1 MLSDDRDEPA
11 PPGAVGRLAVDREA
25 SPLMWF
31 AGYVG
36 DPEGTAA
43 SFTRDGRW
51 YLTGDTADMDAAGCH
66 RFSARAGDVI
76 VTAGHRIAPFEV
88 ESVLML
94 HEDVTEA
101 VVIGVPTHAAA
112 RCRRPTWCCGRRRAR
127 VRAGGRAQADG
138 AREARRPTRCRAWCT
153 SSTRCRALPGARSG
167 GLRCASGGRTGESPW
182 TVDAFL
188 ITIPP
193 LVVYLTVGLVVG
205 VESLG
210 VPLPGEIVLV
220 SAALLSSR
228 HELGGLPAVDRGR
241 RHDGSGDRR
250 LDRLRNRPPLRMGLF
265 AWAGRRMP
273 RHFGPSHVRAA
284 ERLFARWGV
293 FAVFFGRF
301 VALLRIFAGPLAGA
315 LRMHYRRFLAANV
328 LGGICWAAGTTFA
341 VYLLGIVAERW
352 LQRFSWIGLVVAVVA
367 GLTIG
372 GSSGAVQRVWSRRR

>member
-1 MLSDDRDEPA
+1 M
-11 PPGAVGRLAVDREA
+11 
-25 SPLMWF
+25 SP
-31 AGYVG
+31 
-36 DPEGTAA
+36 
-43 SFTRDGRW
+43 
-51 YLTGDTADMDAAGCH
+51 
-66 RFSARAGDVI
+66 
-76 VTAGHRIAPFEV
+76 
-88 ESVLML
+88 
-94 HEDVTEA
+94 
-101 VVIGVPTHAAA
+101 
-112 RCRRPTWCCGRRRAR
+112 
-127 VRAGGRAQADG
+127 
-138 AREARRPTRCRAWCT
+138 
-153 SSTRCRALPGARSG
+153 
-167 GLRCASGGRTGESPW
+167 

-188 ITIPP
+188 IAIPP

-228 HELGGLPAVDRGR
+228 HELAVSPLWIAVAATTGAVVGDSIGYGIGR
-241 RHDGSGDRR
+241 RYG
-250 LDRLRNRPPLRMGLF
+250 MGLF
-265 AWAGRRMP
+265 AWAGRKLP
-273 RHFGPSHVRAA
+273 RHFGPSHVAAA

-367 GLTIG
+367 GLAIG
-372 GSSGAVQRVWSRRR
+372 WVVRRRTARLIEGDRSEGAA

>member
-1 MLSDDRDEPA
+1 MNA
-11 PPGAVGRLAVDREA
+11 
-25 SPLMWF
+25 
-31 AGYVG
+31 
-36 DPEGTAA
+36 
-43 SFTRDGRW
+43 
-51 YLTGDTADMDAAGCH
+51 
-66 RFSARAGDVI
+66 
-76 VTAGHRIAPFEV
+76 
-88 ESVLML
+88 
-94 HEDVTEA
+94 
-101 VVIGVPTHAAA
+101 
-112 RCRRPTWCCGRRRAR
+112 
-127 VRAGGRAQADG
+127 
-138 AREARRPTRCRAWCT
+138 
-153 SSTRCRALPGARSG
+153 
-167 GLRCASGGRTGESPW
+167 

-228 HELGGLPAVDRGR
+228 HELDVSPGWIALAATAGAVI
-241 RHDGSGDRR
+241 GDSIGYGIGHRYG
-250 LDRLRNRPPLRMGLF
+250 MGLF
-265 AWAGRRMP
+265 AWAGRKMP

-293 FAVFFGRF
+293 LAVFFGRF

-341 VYLLGIVAERW
+341 VYLLGIAAERW

-372 GSSGAVQRVWSRRR
+372 AVIKRRTARLVEDDG